1 MNDIFRIIP
10 CLERL
15 VRISDKL
22 FFGNYYKIFILSF
35 SKDDCSASVGTHT
48 AAEVSMPTLT

>member
-1 MNDIFRIIP
+1 MFGKTCEDIRRHKTI
-10 CLERL
+10 
-15 VRISDKL
+15 
-22 FFGNYYKIFILSF
+22 FGNYYKIFILSF